1 MKDKLSIITY
11 GASKAALKQAL
22 NGLGV
27 IKGANCIVEFT
38 EAIPGGTR
46 VRFGWTGNDG
56 THQTTS
62 IYVMDGQDGLGIAS
76 VCVDVNSHLIIT
88 YTDGTSTDAGKIEV
102 QSAVDSVNGKTGDVT
117 LVLSD
122 VVTVGTGLSYD
133 PVTNTLSVSQQDVQT
148 TVEDVLDAEIGGYIE
163 DELPNNMAS
172 DSDIDN
178 LFNN

>member
-27 IKGANCIVEFT
+27 LKGANATVEFT
-38 EAIPGGTR
+38 EVVPGGTR
-46 VRFGWTGNDG
+46 VMFGWTGNDG

-62 IYVMDGQDGLGIAS
+62 IYVMDGRDGLGIAS
-76 VCVDVNSHLIIT
+76 VLVNAEGHLIIT
-88 YTDGTSTDAGKIEV
+88 YTDGTTTDAGKIEV
-102 QSAVDSVNGKTGDVT
+102 YSAVDSVNGQTGNVT
-117 LVLSD
+117 LVLTD
-122 VVTVGTGLSYD
+122 VVNVGDGLTYD
-133 PVTNTLSVSQQDVQT
+133 PATNTLSVSAQAVQQ
-148 TVEDVLDAEIGGYIE
+148 TVEDVLDEEIGGYIE
-163 DELPNNMAS
+163 EELPNNLAS